1 MGLGL
6 VAEITILWI
15 EDQVLPPPQRRN
27 RAYPVSTQDPQVVS
41 TDPDLDLDLTAHQ
54 SLDTQVMRQ
63 LLRLQC
69 RDSLLLLRLH
79 MVQIRCMEQLRRLRM
94 PTSNAVPTHQW
105 HRTHHQAVSQDYR
118 EHPCNKVKGPLR
130 STVVHMGCRLHLS
143 NKVAMAHRR

>member
-54 SLDTQVMRQ
+54 SLDTQVMR
-63 LLRLQC
+63 
-69 RDSLLLLRLH
+69 
-79 MVQIRCMEQLRRLRM
+79 
-94 PTSNAVPTHQW
+94 
-105 HRTHHQAVSQDYR
+105 
-118 EHPCNKVKGPLR
+118 
-130 STVVHMGCRLHLS
+130 
-143 NKVAMAHRR
+143 